1 MPQVDRYKDRTINIE
16 FISVEEFNHL
26 PYPERYTLIFITNG
40 CINGVLND
48 RPIKIMAPGAL
59 CLSHE
64 DTFWIVDKQ
73 DVSAQTFCFHSD
85 FLSSV
90 AIYETED
97 YISPDL
103 RIQTGLALFNR
114 DNIHTGVEKIPER
127 AYLQL
132 LEWFFVLGTEVYA
145 QSNDRWIC
153 RIKKYLIQILGLLEE
168 LNNQNDRTPVDL
180 VLEYIHTNYS
190 NKITLEDIT
199 QCAHINRV
207 SLNKMFQDRCGYTAV
222 GYLLTYRLKVA
233 CDLLTHTAMTL
244 SEIARATGFEY
255 DTYFIKQFTSKKGVS
270 PTTYRISS
278 RKISALL

>member
-1 MPQVDRYKDRTINIE
+1 MPQVDRYKGRTIYIE
-16 FISVEEFNHL
+16 FVSVEDFNNL
-26 PYPERYTLIFITNG
+26 PYPERYTLLFITNG
-40 CINGVLND
+40 CLQGILNGC
-48 RPIKIMAPGAL
+48 PIKITTPGAL
-59 CLSHE
+59 CLSHQ
-64 DTFWIVDKQ
+64 DTFEIVEKQ
-73 DVSAQTFCFHSD
+73 GVSAQAFCFHSD

-90 AIYETED
+90 AISETED

-103 RIQTGLALFNR
+103 RIQTGLSLFKR
-114 DNIHTGVEKIPER
+114 EHLHTGVIEIPER

-168 LNNQNDRTPVDL
+168 LNRQNDRTPVDL

-222 GYLLTYRLKVA
+222 GYLLAHRLKVA
-233 CDLLTHTAMTL
+233 CELLTHTAMNL
-244 SEIARATGFEY
+244 NEIARATGFEY

-278 RKISALL
+278 RKKAVQ